1 MYSLSDSLTCPA
13 QSWPQVFPSVETEKI
28 SSKNDL
34 SEKKDGFFSAR
45 RTHAGQPDHSQA
57 GQLGKSLD
65 HALAGATF
73 SRQPGV
79 MTVGVTGSL
88 TPAGPA
94 ADPNQDHKGSTARG
108 KSQDRRACT
117 ASTSTISTTSTR
129 RSCSAGHSL
138 SSPLLCR
145 RKNLISNK
153 LLVEPDFPA
162 FFPVIAVVVWNFHE
176 KIGSGSKRETVDKTV
191 GGVGQLFV
199 PRFLFSYFSSH

>member
-1 MYSLSDSLTCPA
+1 
-13 QSWPQVFPSVETEKI
+13 
-28 SSKNDL
+28 
-34 SEKKDGFFSAR
+34 
-45 RTHAGQPDHSQA
+45 
-57 GQLGKSLD
+57 
-65 HALAGATF
+65 
-73 SRQPGV
+73 

-117 ASTSTISTTSTR
+117 ATTSTISTNSTTSTTSTR

-153 LLVEPDFPA
+153 LLVAPDFPA

-176 KIGSGSKRETVDKTV
+176 KIGSGSKRETADKTV

>member
-1 MYSLSDSLTCPA
+1 MSSSKLAPGA
-13 QSWPQVFPSVETEKI
+13 PSVATVKI
-28 SSKNDL
+28 SSTTDL

-45 RTHAGQPDHSQA
+45 RTHAGQPDHRHA

-73 SRQPGV
+73 TRQPGV

-117 ASTSTISTTSTR
+117 ATTSTISTNSTTSY
-129 RSCSAGHSL
+129 
-138 SSPLLCR
+138 
-145 RKNLISNK
+145 
-153 LLVEPDFPA
+153 
-162 FFPVIAVVVWNFHE
+162 
-176 KIGSGSKRETVDKTV
+176 
-191 GGVGQLFV
+191 
-199 PRFLFSYFSSH
+199 YFY

>member
-1 MYSLSDSLTCPA
+1 M
-13 QSWPQVFPSVETEKI
+13 
-28 SSKNDL
+28 
-34 SEKKDGFFSAR
+34 
-45 RTHAGQPDHSQA
+45 
-57 GQLGKSLD
+57 
-65 HALAGATF
+65 
-73 SRQPGV
+73 

-153 LLVEPDFPA
+153 LLVARLSCFLSSYCGRGLEFPRKDWKWKQKGNSGQDSGRGWT
-162 FFPVIAVVVWNFHE
+162 VIC
-176 KIGSGSKRETVDKTV
+176 STLPLLL
-191 GGVGQLFV
+191 LFV
-199 PRFLFSYFSSH
+199 SLTPAWQQMMGRMWSLRPNYLVSVLSSQAAFC